1 MAKRQHRQAA
11 RQRGNEIEMV
21 NEHLSDDN
29 LLPDAG
35 ELAKLKEVD
44 PQIITWILDKTAKEQ
59 QHRHDLDHKRIKLVE
74 KVERGNQWTNKSGL
88 IISLILMLAI
98 LGSSTY
104 LISIGKTIPGGLLGG
119 VGALAIIGAFLS
131 KVKSNNGEKTPQPKK

>member
-29 LLPDAG
+29 LLPDAS

-59 QHRHDLDHKRIKLVE
+59 QHRHDIDHERIKLIG
-74 KVERGNQWTNKSGL
+74 KVERGNQWINKGGL
-88 IISLILMLAI
+88 LISMILMLAV
-98 LGSSTY
+98 LAASTY
-104 LISIGKTIPGGLLGG
+104 IISVGNSISGGIIGGLGT
-119 VGALAIIGAFLS
+119 LAIIAAFLS